1 VPVLKEAKLLYGDRA
16 KGTNK
21 TPTPHLRLK
30 ALINFLRERK
40 EGKINENKSTETLYY
55 ELKSTARK
63 VVDDMFNDLKKKGMD
78 IVGMSFSQVGKID
91 TSIQDKYC
99 LVLEKKALDDNGIAL
114 HLCIEMWAA
123 ELLITGILKNKQ
135 VGIGKK
141 SKFDS
146 RYGSSSSALTSSA
159 VVSGSS
165 GSHSSS
171 IQNNE
176 NEADLLE
183 NQASDVSDIE
193 EESEV
198 QSGFRYDI
206 CDNI

>member
-1 VPVLKEAKLLYGDRA
+1 VPVLEEAKLLYGDRA
-16 KGTNK
+16 KGINK
-21 TPTPHLRLK
+21 TPTPHVRLK
-30 ALINFLRERK
+30 AFINFLRERK
-40 EGKINENKSTETLYY
+40 KGKMNENKSTETLYY

-63 VVDDMFNDLKKKGMD
+63 VADDMFNDLKKKGMD

-99 LVLEKKALDDNGIAL
+99 LVLEKKAFDDNGIAL

-123 ELLITGILKNKQ
+123 ELLITGIMKNKQ

-146 RYGSSSSALTSSA
+146 SSALTSSA
-159 VVSGSS
+159 VVSGSC
-165 GSHSSS
+165 GSRSSS

-198 QSGFRYDI
+198 QSEFRYDI